1 MPARKGT
8 SKGASKSSGSKKG
21 ATKSKAGSGGG
32 GGGGRSGGYGSG
44 GIQPLY
50 GVVIRDAIAR
60 GDAAEMKRLSTQAR
74 KHIKDVESALSKL
87 DEKIK

>member
-21 ATKSKAGSGGG
+21 ASKKAVGGGSGGG
-32 GGGGRSGGYGSG
+32 ASTA

-50 GVVIRDAIAR
+50 GVVIRNAMER
-60 GDAAEMKRLSTQAR
+60 GDTAEMKRLSTAAR
-74 KHIKDVESALSKL
+74 KHIKDVESALAKL
-87 DEKIK
+87 DAKIK

>member
-21 ATKSKAGSGGG
+21 ATKSKAGSG

>member
-21 ATKSKAGSGGG
+21 ATKSKAGSS
-32 GGGGRSGGYGSG
+32 GGGRAGGGTG

-50 GVVIRDAIAR
+50 GVVIREAIAR
-60 GDAAEMKRLSTQAR
+60 GDTAEMKRLSTQAR

-87 DEKIK
+87 DAKIK